1 MFRFL
6 AQPYP
11 REQRDPRRWLL
22 TSAGAGI
29 FVALFLL
36 IFQPFGSA
44 QWDDPAKFYIL
55 AGYGLVTF
63 ACLAGVGL
71 VFPRVFR
78 SIFDEKDWTV
88 GREIGWTLFMIVFI
102 AFGNILYSQWTMG
115 NGFGRVLLWLGIT
128 VAVGMIPATVITL
141 LSYARLLRKYAGI
154 DLEVKKREPL
164 VNSAAAATEITFIAE
179 NEKDIL
185 RIPED
190 ELLFIESADNYSEI
204 VFLQNE
210 KLKKT
215 LLRGSLSRFE
225 EQAHHPDVV
234 RCHRSF
240 VVNLRQVASISGNA
254 QGYKLQLQNYPSP
267 IPVARRYGALVAG
280 YFKK

>member
-1 MFRFL
+1 MFTFL
-6 AQPYP
+6 TQPYP
-11 REQRDPRRWLL
+11 REQRNPRRWLL
-22 TSAGAGI
+22 TSAGTGI

-44 QWDDPAKFYIL
+44 QWDDPAKPYIL

-63 ACLAGVGL
+63 SCLVGVGL
-71 VFPRVFR
+71 VFPRIFS
-78 SIFDEKDWTV
+78 SIFDEKSWTV
-88 GREIGWTLFMIVFI
+88 GREIGWTLFVIIFI
-102 AFGNILYSQWTMG
+102 AFGNILYSQWVMG
-115 NGFGRVLLWLGIT
+115 NGFGHILLWLGIT
-128 VAVGMIPATVITL
+128 AAVGIIPATIITL
-141 LSYARLLRKYAGI
+141 LSYARLLRKYTGN
-154 DLEVKKREPL
+154 DLEVKTREPD
-164 VNSAAAATEITFIAE
+164 VNSSAALSEIIFTAE
-179 NEKDIL
+179 NEKDSL
-185 RIPED
+185 TVGMD
-190 ELLFIESADNYSEI
+190 DLLFIESADNYSEV

-225 EQAHHPDVV
+225 EQAHHSDVV
-234 RCHRSF
+234 RCHRSY

-267 IPVARRYGALVAG
+267 VPVARRYGDLVAA